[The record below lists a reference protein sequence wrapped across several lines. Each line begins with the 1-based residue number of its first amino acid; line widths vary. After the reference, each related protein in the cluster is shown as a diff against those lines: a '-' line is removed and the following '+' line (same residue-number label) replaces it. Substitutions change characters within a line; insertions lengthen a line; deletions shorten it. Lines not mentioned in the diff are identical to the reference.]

1 MCRCERASL
10 AEQEQPLPRVPFQSI
25 PIHSFLFVVLFAFSF
40 RSSCEDMCECAKT
53 LGLEMIGV
61 VVVVVMKWYL

>member
-1 MCRCERASL
+1 VCRCERANL

-25 PIHSFLFVVLFAFSF
+25 PIHSFLFVVLFAFS
-40 RSSCEDMCECAKT
+40 SSCEDMCECAKT

-61 VVVVVMKWYL
+61 VVVVVVMKWYL